1 MEPVRF
7 SLYELLVIESV
18 LTPTEAAMEHQRAQD
33 ALMPSK
39 ELCLKVGSAL
49 LQARE
54 RDGEVVLALSEQ
66 ECWVVRERVNIFA
79 SVGSKQDV
87 GLTVKLKVY
96 HMLLE
101 YAFAQEVGDIEV
113 SDHNERSARE
123 VRDAL
128 AHERDRNP
136 NPHNPKDGPNPKA

>member
-1 MEPVRF
+1 MEPERF

-18 LTPTEAAMEHQRAQD
+18 LTPTEAATDHQRAAD
-33 ALMPSK
+33 SLIPSRD
-39 ELCLKVGSAL
+39 LCLKVGSSL

-54 RDGEVVLALSEQ
+54 REGEVVLALSEQ

-79 SVGSKQDV
+79 SVGPRQDV

-96 HMLLE
+96 RMLLE

-113 SDHNERSARE
+113 ADHVERSAKE

-128 AHERDRNP
+128 ANGRDRDSD
-136 NPHNPKDGPNPKA
+136 PHHPKDGP